1 MKRFW
6 KFAGIAT
13 LIAVLGVAVVGAVA
27 YAQED
32 GEGFPFD
39 FRGKFKEA
47 LAEILGVSVDEY
59 DAAVDQ
65 AQGQVVDE
73 ALAEGWLTEDQ
84 ADMLKWRM
92 DQAPD
97 LGMRGMGKDFGG
109 FDRGMFGR
117 GDNLVSVAADELG
130 MELTDLLTELQDGKT
145 IADVAG
151 EKGVD
156 TQVIVDAY
164 VAQVKENLDEGVAE
178 GRMTQKQ
185 ADYFLEQAGERATDQ
200 LNNTWE
206 GGSRGFPGGG
216 HPGRMP
222 GLPGEGGA

>member
-13 LIAVLGVAVVGAVA
+13 LIAILGVAAVGAVA
-27 YAQED
+27 YAQDD

-39 FRGKFKEA
+39 FRGKFKET
-47 LAEILGVSVDEY
+47 LAEILGVSVEEY

-65 AQGQVVDE
+65 AQQQVVDE
-73 ALAEGWLTEDQ
+73 ALTEGWLTEDQ
-84 ADMLKWRM
+84 AEMFRWQM
-92 DQAPD
+92 DQAPGF
-97 LGMRGMGKDFGG
+97 GMRGMGKGFGE

-117 GDNLVSVAADELG
+117 GDKLVSVAADELG
-130 MELTDLLTELQDGKT
+130 MELPDLLTELQNGKS

-156 TQVIVDAY
+156 TQVIIDAY
-164 VAQVKENLDEGVAE
+164 KAQVKEQLDSAVEE

-185 ADYFLEQAGERATDQ
+185 ADYSLQQAEEHATDQ
-200 LNNTWE
+200 LDNTWE
-206 GGSRGFPGGG
+206 GGFRGFPGGG

-222 GLPGEGGA
+222 GFPGQDDA